1 MRHTKGYEAI
11 IFFTYI
17 ALAAVCI
24 YLNFFSHGQA
34 GSITNLIV
42 SAVMFVIVGFIL
54 LKAVAGSLRPAS
66 RIAKDLRL
74 VTDRIEDDAK
84 HSHRFLWE
92 KYREE
97 KEELFQDRT
106 LISQYQDYQYELE
119 RIVLDDK
126 TYYKCDIE
134 DYIGYELID
143 NVIHRD
149 RMNQVAGAM
158 TGLGILGTFIG
169 LSLGLQSFN
178 AGTTAE
184 ITNSIEP
191 LMGGIKV
198 AFHTSIYG
206 LIFSLVFNYVYK
218 RVLDDA
224 EGAVRGFLGAYRKY
238 VMPDTATDGVNRLME
253 LQQQQTEAIV
263 NLSDTV
269 ANQLGRTLR
278 DMLEPQFDHFSQII
292 EDFANVATRNQTEQ
306 LKRVVSAFIQEMNRS
321 LGDYFTQLS
330 TTISGTIE
338 LQKNNEKQMQD
349 LFEKSVGTA
358 ENMNV
363 VATQTSAVAG
373 ALQTY
378 ADKVL
383 SMERHMSEAI
393 ELLRQQNESNR
404 MMLTG
409 AGQYMSDLERYRQS
423 LDLSQASYDDRLRAQ
438 EERLKELQRLA
449 EIMPSEVNE
458 TFNIIN
464 ENLQV
469 VENHF
474 KDTIEHINKTL
485 AHVPDV
491 VDYSARGMEE
501 SNERLIKAV
510 GELNAALGRL
520 EAVYGSRRM

>member
-1 MRHTKGYEAI
+1 MRHTKGYEAL
-11 IFFTYI
+11 IFLTYI
-17 ALAAVCI
+17 ALAAVCV
-24 YLNFFSHGQA
+24 YLNFFSKGQA
-34 GSITNLIV
+34 GSLTNTVV
-42 SAVMFVIVGFIL
+42 SVAMFVIVGYIL
-54 LKAVAGSLRPAS
+54 LKTVAGSLRPVS
-66 RIAKDLRL
+66 RLAKDLRR
-74 VTDRIEDDAK
+74 VTDKIEDDAK

-97 KEELFQDRT
+97 KEELFLDRT
-106 LISQYQDYQYELE
+106 LIRQYQDYQYELE
-119 RIVLDDK
+119 RIVLSDK

-134 DYIGYELID
+134 DYIGYELVD
-143 NVIHRD
+143 TVIHRD
-149 RMNQVAGAM
+149 RLNQVAGIM

-218 RVLDDA
+218 RILDDA
-224 EGAVRGFLGAYRKY
+224 EGAVRGFLGAYKKY

-269 ANQLGRTLR
+269 ANQLGKSLR
-278 DMLEPQFDHFSQII
+278 DMLEPQFDHFSQIL
-292 EDFANVATRNQTEQ
+292 EDFANVATKNQTEQ
-306 LKRVVSAFIQEMNRS
+306 LKRIVTAFIQEMNRS
-321 LGDYFTQLS
+321 LGDYFGQLS

-363 VATQTSAVAG
+363 VANQTQAVAG

-383 SMERHMSEAI
+383 SMERHMSETI
-393 ELLRQQNESNR
+393 ELLRQQNETNR
-404 MMLTG
+404 VMLTG
-409 AGQYMSDLERYRQS
+409 AGQYVSDLERYRQS
-423 LDLSQASYDDRLRAQ
+423 LDISDRAYDERLHAQ
-438 EERLKELQRLA
+438 EERLKDLQRLA
-449 EIMPSEVNE
+449 ELLPVEVNE

-501 SNERLIKAV
+501 SHERLIKAI
-510 GELNAALGRL
+510 GELNASLGKL
-520 EAVYGSRRM
+520 EAVYGSRRG

>member
-1 MRHTKGYEAI
+1 
-11 IFFTYI
+11 
-17 ALAAVCI
+17 
-24 YLNFFSHGQA
+24 
-34 GSITNLIV
+34 
-42 SAVMFVIVGFIL
+42 
-54 LKAVAGSLRPAS
+54 
-66 RIAKDLRL
+66 
-74 VTDRIEDDAK
+74 
-84 HSHRFLWE
+84 
-92 KYREE
+92 
-97 KEELFQDRT
+97 
-106 LISQYQDYQYELE
+106 
-119 RIVLDDK
+119 
-126 TYYKCDIE
+126 
-134 DYIGYELID
+134 
-143 NVIHRD
+143 
-149 RMNQVAGAM
+149 
-158 TGLGILGTFIG
+158 
-169 LSLGLQSFN
+169 
-178 AGTTAE
+178 
-184 ITNSIEP
+184 
-191 LMGGIKV
+191 
-198 AFHTSIYG
+198 IYG

-269 ANQLGRTLR
+269 ANQLGKTLR

-306 LKRVVSAFIQEMNRS
+306 LKRVVNAFIQEMNRS

>member
-1 MRHTKGYEAI
+1 
-11 IFFTYI
+11 
-17 ALAAVCI
+17 
-24 YLNFFSHGQA
+24 
-34 GSITNLIV
+34 
-42 SAVMFVIVGFIL
+42 
-54 LKAVAGSLRPAS
+54 
-66 RIAKDLRL
+66 
-74 VTDRIEDDAK
+74 
-84 HSHRFLWE
+84 
-92 KYREE
+92 
-97 KEELFQDRT
+97 
-106 LISQYQDYQYELE
+106 
-119 RIVLDDK
+119 
-126 TYYKCDIE
+126 
-134 DYIGYELID
+134 
-143 NVIHRD
+143 
-149 RMNQVAGAM
+149 
-158 TGLGILGTFIG
+158 
-169 LSLGLQSFN
+169 
-178 AGTTAE
+178 
-184 ITNSIEP
+184 
-191 LMGGIKV
+191 
-198 AFHTSIYG
+198 
-206 LIFSLVFNYVYK
+206 
-218 RVLDDA
+218 
-224 EGAVRGFLGAYRKY
+224 
-238 VMPDTATDGVNRLME
+238 
-253 LQQQQTEAIV
+253 
-263 NLSDTV
+263 
-269 ANQLGRTLR
+269 
-278 DMLEPQFDHFSQII
+278 
-292 EDFANVATRNQTEQ
+292 NQTEQ